1 MSYKKIAFNN
11 ENLSMPFFESL
22 KQLAVENI
30 PFISQPRE
38 NGEDN
43 KRRDH
48 NETDSD
54 WLLLNDFVKL
64 LQDPNIP
71 VPNLITCEPHLFGV
85 IR

>member
-1 MSYKKIAFNN
+1 
-11 ENLSMPFFESL
+11 MPFFESL

-43 KRRDH
+43 KRWDR

-54 WLLLNDFVKL
+54 WLFLNDFVKL

-71 VPNLITCEPHLFGV
+71 VPNLINMANNLPPYGASFQLYTN
-85 IR
+85 